1 MKFIH
6 VKCESVSQFMFIIQ
20 WIEIVPAT
28 WTVTMEMEWAIQIKT
43 GFIPRIYCLLPW
55 YLVCGTV

>member
-6 VKCESVSQFMFIIQ
+6 MKCESVAQFMFIIQ

-28 WTVTMEMEWAIQIKT
+28 WTVTMEMEWAAQIKT
-43 GFIPRIYCLLPW
+43 GFLSGIYCLLPW